1 MSLLSIAEITVRT
14 PNIIIVDSYKI
25 ECIQNQLEII
35 DIILEYTNEF
45 PAEGWDRDRQDML
58 YGWGYHNNMYVLNIF
73 PERSASVDLNAGDE
87 NKPFFIK
94 MVEVGFDVAAKK
106 VGDIFG

>member
-1 MSLLSIAEITVRT
+1 
-14 PNIIIVDSYKI
+14 
-25 ECIQNQLEII
+25 
-35 DIILEYTNEF
+35 
-45 PAEGWDRDRQDML
+45 ML
-58 YGWGYHNNMYVLNIF
+58 YEWGYHNNMYVLNIF

>member
-1 MSLLSIAEITVRT
+1 
-14 PNIIIVDSYKI
+14 
-25 ECIQNQLEII
+25 
-35 DIILEYTNEF
+35 
-45 PAEGWDRDRQDML
+45 
-58 YGWGYHNNMYVLNIF
+58 MYVLNIF

>member
-45 PAEGWDRDRQDML
+45 PAEGWDRDRRICYMN
-58 YGWGYHNNMYVLNIF
+58 GGIIIICMY
-73 PERSASVDLNAGDE
+73 
-87 NKPFFIK
+87 
-94 MVEVGFDVAAKK
+94 
-106 VGDIFG
+106 